1 MMKTK
6 IKNGLAI
13 FAIAAL
19 TINSTYA
26 ATQIGTW
33 SVSGTSSF
41 DSGVMWDDAMPW
53 IATGSVSGILI
64 TAKVLPTLN
73 MVISTGSIDLGT
85 LNAAAYSTWSLDIE
99 VGTNA
104 SNWVTVSATSNAG
117 WLNSATNGSTIN
129 NTTTDWIAESYIFSS
144 ALNAASDS
152 SVTWFSQT
160 ANLSTEINDN
170 ATAHTLYNTNK
181 PESSSW
187 VNDVTFFVSAKIDE
201 QTPAGTDYQ
210 DTVTLTVVWNF

>member
-1 MMKTK
+1 
-6 IKNGLAI
+6 
-13 FAIAAL
+13 
-19 TINSTYA
+19 
-26 ATQIGTW
+26 
-33 SVSGTSSF
+33 
-41 DSGVMWDDAMPW
+41 
-53 IATGSVSGILI
+53 LI